1 MLTLLLSPLG
11 LLLIGLVAS
20 VHPSRSS
27 SFQVIEQLTSVP
39 NGWIQGPAPDKDTFL
54 RFRLAVHP
62 EKEAIF
68 HQKVVDISTPGHPLY
83 GSHMRR
89 DEVKD
94 FLRPRSEVSAQLLFW
109 LTSGGISSDKIK
121 DDGAWIRF
129 DATVGQAEQLLNT
142 RFYSFIDE
150 QTKAPIIRALEYSVP
165 VSVAPHVRMIQPTTG
180 FTRPQPHGSTLFR
193 VTTPS
198 SGRATEDGEVN
209 YSQQITPSYLCTLYN
224 IPCSKEP
231 QCILSKVGVSGYL
244 EQYAQY
250 ADLQLFLS
258 AYVPDAPEANFSVQS
273 INGGLNIQRPS
284 VDSIEAN
291 LDIQYVLGLTPASNV
306 TYYTTGGRGKL
317 IPDLDAPDPA
327 QNSNEPYL
335 EQLHFLLDLADED
348 LPDVLTT
355 SYGENEQSVP
365 AHYAEST
372 CSLFAELGARGV
384 SVIFSSGD
392 SGVGSSC
399 KSNDGTNRTAFT
411 PIFPGA
417 CPFVT
422 SVGATTGINPERAVA
437 FSSGGFSERFDRPYY
452 QETAVQA
459 YLNKLGNRWAGL
471 YNPTGR
477 AFPDIAAQ
485 GMSYSVVNKGK
496 LITVDGTSA
505 SAPTVAAV
513 ISHLNALRLSQHK
526 PVLGFLNP
534 WIYSTGFEGFTD
546 IVDGSSTG
554 CAGTEIAPGVR
565 TGYVQYASWNA
576 TEGWDPVTGF
586 GTPNFS
592 KLVELLPKDGGR
604 GGGSTLTEW
613 TNVGR
618 D

>member
-1 MLTLLLSPLG
+1 MLISLLSSLISSLG
-11 LLLIGLVAS
+11 VLLIGLVAS

-39 NGWIQGPAPDKDTFL
+39 DGWTQGPVPDKSLIL
-54 RFRLAVHP
+54 RFRLAVHA

-83 GSHMRR
+83 GSHMKR

-94 FLRPRSEVSAQLLFW
+94 FLRPRSEVSAQLILW
-109 LTSGGISSDKIK
+109 LTSGGLSSVKIK
-121 DDGAWIRF
+121 DDGAWISF
-129 DATVGQAEQLLNT
+129 DATVDQAERLLNT

-150 QTKAPIIRALEYSVP
+150 QTKGSIIRTLEYSVP
-165 VSVAPHVRMIQPTTG
+165 VSVASHVRMIQPTTR
-180 FTRPQPHGSTLFR
+180 FARLQPQGSTLLR
-193 VTTPS
+193 VTAPS
-198 SGRATEDGEVN
+198 MEQQTKKEEVN
-209 YSQQITPSYLCTLYN
+209 CYQLITPSYLCTIYN

-231 QCILSKVGVSGYL
+231 QCTPSKVGVSGYL

-250 ADLQLFLS
+250 TDLQLFLS
-258 AYVPDAPEANFSVQS
+258 TYVPEAPDVNFSVQS
-273 INGGLNIQRPS
+273 INGGLNIQDPS
-284 VDSIEAN
+284 VRSMEAN
-291 LDIQYVLGLTPASNV
+291 LDIQYVLGLAPASNV
-306 TYYTTGGRGKL
+306 TYYTTGGRGKF

-365 AHYAEST
+365 AGYAESA

-422 SVGATTGINPERAVA
+422 SVGATRGMNPEIAVP
-437 FSSGGFSERFDRPYY
+437 FSSGGFSERFDRPSY
-452 QETAVQA
+452 QQEAVQT
-459 YLNKLGNRWAGL
+459 YLNKLGNRWDGM
-471 YNPTGR
+471 YNPAGR
-477 AFPDIAAQ
+477 AYPDVAAQ
-485 GMSYSVVNKGK
+485 GVSYSIFDKGE
-496 LITVDGTSA
+496 LIIVDGTSA

-513 ISHLNALRLSQHK
+513 VSHLNALRLSHHK

-546 IVDGSSTG
+546 IVDGGSTG

-586 GTPNFS
+586 GTPDFS
-592 KLVELLPKDGGR
+592 KLVELLPKDGEAP
-604 GGGSTLTEW
+604 L
-613 TNVGR
+613 
-618 D
+618 